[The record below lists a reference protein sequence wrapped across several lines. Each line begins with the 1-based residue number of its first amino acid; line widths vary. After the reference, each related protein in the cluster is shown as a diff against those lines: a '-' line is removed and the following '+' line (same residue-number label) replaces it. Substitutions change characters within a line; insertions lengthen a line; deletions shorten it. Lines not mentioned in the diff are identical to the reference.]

1 MDGCGYSEKPL
12 LISLHPISACT
23 SSLALCEV
31 SNPIK
36 QPPNPVI
43 TKPYEIILKQVF
55 FVVLKSITHFLV
67 FPLFLHVEFLFS
79 LQLPSFLSSFL
90 LNPNPFSLFYQNTK
104 RKKTDLPISLFFVMS
119 SVLTNKARWFTLST
133 NMSFPSSRTTSKK
146 PFLQL
151 SLPL

>member
-12 LISLHPISACT
+12 LISLHPISVCT

-36 QPPNPVI
+36 QHPNPVI

-55 FVVLKSITHFLV
+55 FVVLKSTTHFLV

-79 LQLPSFLSSFL
+79 LQLPSFLSF
-90 LNPNPFSLFYQNTK
+90 FSIK
-104 RKKTDLPISLFFVMS
+104 I
-119 SVLTNKARWFTLST
+119 
-133 NMSFPSSRTTSKK
+133 
-146 PFLQL
+146 PFLFSIKTQKERRQTFL
-151 SLPL
+151 FHCSL

>member
-12 LISLHPISACT
+12 LISFHPISVCT

-31 SNPIK
+31 SITIK

-55 FVVLKSITHFLV
+55 FVVLKSTTHFLV

-79 LQLPSFLSSFL
+79 LQLPSFLR
-90 LNPNPFSLFYQNTK
+90 NPYPFSHFYQNTK
-104 RKKTDLPISLFFVMS
+104 RKKTNLPVSLFFVKS

-133 NMSFPSSRTTSKK
+133 NMSFPSSTTTSNK